1 MSRSHDTPASTALPH
16 PSFSKTHTSV
26 RAQTVLFESDI
37 LRVRAV
43 RCAAAPSGHGPIE
56 WSAANTI
63 VFPEAGVF
71 VKHLGRH
78 AAVVADRSH
87 AVFFTADQ
95 PYRVSHPVPG
105 GDDCLVLELRPAA
118 LADALHTNDPASAE
132 TPNAPFRRPAVRLPS
147 NLILRRRLLHHR
159 IVRRVASALEVEET
173 AAELLRGSVR
183 SAVER
188 PLKTHRRG
196 RDAVGQVDIAEAA
209 QLTIASR
216 PAARWTLA
224 TIARQIGCSPFHL
237 AHVFRD
243 VVGVSIHQY
252 HIRARLA
259 AALDDVLDSQCGLS
273 AIAADAGFA
282 HHSHFSH
289 AFQRTFGVT
298 PSVLRRD
305 ATASEITRLRRIL
318 IAR

>member
-1 MSRSHDTPASTALPH
+1 
-16 PSFSKTHTSV
+16 V

-43 RCAAAPSGHGPIE
+43 RCAAAPGGCGPIE

-87 AVFFTADQ
+87 AIFFTSDQ

-105 GDDCLVLELRPAA
+105 GDDCLVLEFHRVA
-118 LADALHTNDPASAE
+118 LTDALHRSDPPSAE
-132 TPNAPFRRPAVRLPS
+132 TPNAPFRQPAVRLPS
-147 NLILRRRLLHHR
+147 NLVLQRRLLHHR
-159 IVRRVASALEVEET
+159 IVHRVASALEVEET

-188 PLKTHRRG
+188 PLKTHTRG
-196 RDAVGQVDIAEAA
+196 REAIDQIDIAGAA
-209 QLTIASR
+209 QLIIASR

-243 VVGVSIHQY
+243 VVGVSMHQY
-252 HIRARLA
+252 QIRARLA
-259 AALDDVLDSQCGLS
+259 AALDDVLDAQRGLS

-282 HHSHFSH
+282 HHSHFSY
-289 AFQRTFGVT
+289 AFRRTFGVT
-298 PSVLRRD
+298 PSALRRN
-305 ATASEITRLRRIL
+305 AAIRNITRLRRIL
-318 IAR
+318 TAR